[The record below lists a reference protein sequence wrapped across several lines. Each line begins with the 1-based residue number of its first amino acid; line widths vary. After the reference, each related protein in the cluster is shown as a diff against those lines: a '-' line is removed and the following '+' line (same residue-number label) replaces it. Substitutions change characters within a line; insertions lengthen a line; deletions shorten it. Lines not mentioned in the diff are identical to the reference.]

1 MPYFSH
7 LQIDEKLKQAIS
19 NQLPISLKA
28 EKDFVAYLCSSIIGQ
43 QLSTKVAA
51 VIRDRF
57 FSLIDVQK
65 NLADQIIELDIDTMR
80 SIGLSQSKAG
90 YIKNLAAFY
99 IENKVQF
106 SLLNSMTDD
115 EIVGF
120 LTKIKG
126 IGGWTVEM
134 LLMFAMQREDVF
146 PIDDLGIQ
154 QAMIKLYQIEADNKK
169 TLKEKMRKIA
179 ASWSPYRTYA
189 CLHLWRWKDN

>member
-7 LQIDEKLKQAIS
+7 LQKDEKLKQVLL
-19 NQLPISLKA
+19 NQQPITLKA

-57 FSLIDVQK
+57 FSLIDEQK
-65 NLADQIIELDIDTMR
+65 NLADQIIELDIETMR

-90 YIKNLAAFY
+90 YIKNLAAFS
-99 IENKVQF
+99 IENIIQF
-106 SLLNSMTDD
+106 PLLNSMTDD
-115 EIVGF
+115 EVVEF

-126 IGGWTVEM
+126 IGAWTVEM

-154 QAMIKLYQIEADNKK
+154 QAMIKLYRIEADNKK
-169 TLKEKMRKIA
+169 MLKEKMKHIA
-179 ASWSPYRTYA
+179 SSWTPYRTYA
-189 CLHLWRWKDN
+189 CLHLWRWKDS

>member
-1 MPYFSH
+1 MPYLSH
-7 LQIDEKLKQAIS
+7 LQKDEKLKLAIS

-57 FSLIDVQK
+57 FSLIDEQK
-65 NLADQIIELDIDTMR
+65 NLADQIIELDIDAMR

-90 YIKNLAAFY
+90 YIKNLAVFY
-99 IENKVQF
+99 IENKAQF
-106 SLLNSMTDD
+106 QLLNSMTDD

-126 IGGWTVEM
+126 IGAWTVEM

-146 PIDDLGIQ
+146 PFDDLGIQ

-169 TLKEKMRKIA
+169 MLKEKMRQIA